1 MAAIEKGEN
10 VMHAL
15 NIKRA
20 YEKVNQEDGMRILVD
35 RLWPR
40 GIKKEDAQIDK
51 WLKEISPSDE
61 VRKSFHEEK
70 DFCKF
75 SKNYRKELKSG
86 EGKVAVEELLRD
98 LEKNK
103 ITLIYSA
110 KDEKHNNAVVLE
122 TYLQEARRNK

>member
-1 MAAIEKGEN
+1 MVIRKGEN

-15 NIKRA
+15 KIKRA
-20 YEKVNQEDGMRILVD
+20 YAEVEQEDGMRILVD

-40 GIKKEDAQIDK
+40 GVKKEDAQIDK

-61 VRKSFHEEK
+61 LRKSFHEEEN
-70 DFCKF
+70 FSKF
-75 SKNYRKELKSG
+75 SKRYQEELKKG
-86 EGKVAVEELLRD
+86 EANVAVEELLKD

-110 KDEKHNNAVVLE
+110 KDEEHNNAVVLE
-122 TYLQEARRNK
+122 SYIQEARRNK